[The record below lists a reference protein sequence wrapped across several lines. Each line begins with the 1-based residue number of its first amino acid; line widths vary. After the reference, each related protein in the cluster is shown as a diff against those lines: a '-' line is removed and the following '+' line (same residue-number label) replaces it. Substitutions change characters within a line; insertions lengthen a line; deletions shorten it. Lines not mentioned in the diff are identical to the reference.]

1 MASRWFAARHRIR
14 AVSCA
19 ADRRSRRRVFRP
31 RWRRFYRGLGQRRQA
46 ADHGQTGLFF
56 EHRLQQSAQ
65 SLRTIIEQNSSDMV
79 RCAERRQPAQLR
91 RQRQACPLGP
101 HNEQCGQVQRIGQL
115 PRAGC
120 VGHAAKAVVVAHG
133 PLDDCRAV
141 PRRVPGVE
149 CAGGLRCREEQVE
162 IVAFDAQHRAVEHRV
177 DVVRP
182 RLERAGGQP
191 AGSQRRQ

>member
-1 MASRWFAARHRIR
+1 M
-14 AVSCA
+14 
-19 ADRRSRRRVFRP
+19 
-31 RWRRFYRGLGQRRQA
+31 
-46 ADHGQTGLFF
+46 
-56 EHRLQQSAQ
+56 
-65 SLRTIIEQNSSDMV
+65 RTIIEQNSRDMV

-101 HNEQCGQVQRIGQL
+101 HNEQCGQVQR
-115 PRAGC
+115 